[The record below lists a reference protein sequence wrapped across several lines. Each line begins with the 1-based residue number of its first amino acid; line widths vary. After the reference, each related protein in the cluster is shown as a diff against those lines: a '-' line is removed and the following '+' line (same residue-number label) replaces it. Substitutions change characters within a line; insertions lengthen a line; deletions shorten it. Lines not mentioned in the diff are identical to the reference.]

1 VFNAGCRAI
10 LGSLDARQ
18 LERELMHQDVRGGDH
33 SDDNSDNNSGDSG
46 GEDNDDFVMVQAP
59 RGEHSRCC
67 FHCFVDA
74 LADTDFSSL
83 SVDA

>member
-59 RGEHSRCC
+59 RGERSRCC
-67 FHCFVDA
+67 FFCFCMRW
-74 LADTDFSSL
+74 
-83 SVDA
+83 

>member
-1 VFNAGCRAI
+1 MTATGERQPGDTWSAYSVFNAGCRAI

-18 LERELMHQDVRGGDH
+18 LERELMHQDVRGSNH

-59 RGEHSRCC
+59 RGEHSRCLVC
-67 FHCFVDA
+67 
-74 LADTDFSSL
+74 L
-83 SVDA
+83 